1 MEIGMISLRELEYR
15 LDRNMAMQLID
26 LRAPA
31 DYQKFHIKGAVN
43 LPYSQLKERLL
54 ELQPAPP
61 LIFYCARGG
70 TSLQADGGRAGNLCI
85 IGNERYRPLQRPSYD
100 SQLTRQVLGYKIVT
114 AIKYAK

>member
-31 DYQKFHIKGAVN
+31 DYQKFHIEGAVN

-70 TSLQADGGRAGNLCI
+70 TSLQAARMAVEQGIFASSVMSGIAHYRGRHMIRN
-85 IGNERYRPLQRPSYD
+85 
-100 SQLTRQVLGYKIVT
+100 
-114 AIKYAK
+114 